1 MSRKSKCHTTQPLAI
16 LRFFPRNCCKKQHTK
31 KSNEIKVKK
40 TSILLK
46 KEIKRLFLFILLI
59 YFGCMPFSQ
68 RVRRSYTFEIKN
80 TGYKL
85 HGKLCYREW
94 AVLFLLKTFSLVN
107 VTIVV
112 VVWSDCF
119 FLFIWLVWSGIL
131 INMSNNWRENCSTCD
146 WTQWYHCSRLHLQ
159 NTHKCTLWVEMIHR
173 KTIFI
178 AEMFES
184 FKMIT
189 TRESLNGRYEINV
202 CVCWTTRSFICHQKK
217 LAIFIVVI

>member
-1 MSRKSKCHTTQPLAI
+1 MGNFVIENELCSFFWKRFPSLMLPL
-16 LRFFPRNCCKKQHTK
+16 
-31 KSNEIKVKK
+31 
-40 TSILLK
+40 LL
-46 KEIKRLFLFILLI
+46 LFD
-59 YFGCMPFSQ
+59 Q
-68 RVRRSYTFEIKN
+68 TV
-80 TGYKL
+80 
-85 HGKLCYREW
+85 
-94 AVLFLLKTFSLVN
+94 
-107 VTIVV
+107 
-112 VVWSDCF
+112 F

-146 WTQWYHCSRLHLQ
+146 WTQWYHCSRLLLQ